1 MEGSPSDMKDA
12 PPLGDG
18 ILIISN
24 ISTISTGRDGGAFK
38 VVFKVVLEVVRVRPS
53 STGWTGGE
61 VLVGVVVVVGVT
73 DTITATSSTGLGREF
88 KFLEP

>member
-1 MEGSPSDMKDA
+1 MKEA

-38 VVFKVVLEVVRVRPS
+38 VVFKVVFEVVLEVVRVRPS

-61 VLVGVVVVVGVT
+61 ELVVVAEGEGVGVT